1 MKEQNEVIKYL
12 LNAKNPY
19 QIKVGNTLVEMKY
32 SDNNKT
38 FNECMLNILRKKNKI
53 N

>member
-12 LNAKNPY
+12 LNTKNPY

-38 FNECMLNILRKKNKI
+38 FNECMLNILRKKNKMV
-53 N
+53 